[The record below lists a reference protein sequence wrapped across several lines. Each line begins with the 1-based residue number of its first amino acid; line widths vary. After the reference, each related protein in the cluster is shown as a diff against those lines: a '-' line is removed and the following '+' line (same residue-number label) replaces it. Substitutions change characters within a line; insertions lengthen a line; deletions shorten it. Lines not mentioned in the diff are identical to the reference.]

1 MSQERMQCTVNVFH
15 ICSCQ
20 CWVHAVLARN
30 SAFPLSKV
38 EADLVWTS
46 LNHIHCIIIYIY
58 HNTYVYIY
66 IINISIHILNDP
78 QRHMVQLLSGG
89 QWITALD
96 LLQQMQWPG
105 CITGITWISNEGS
118 VDICFE
124 KNRHIK
130 ITLLFFP
137 RLDLLDLLD
146 NLGSF
151 EDL

>member
-1 MSQERMQCTVNVFH
+1 MY
-15 ICSCQ
+15 
-20 CWVHAVLARN
+20 
-30 SAFPLSKV
+30 
-38 EADLVWTS
+38 
-46 LNHIHCIIIYIY
+46 IYIL
-58 HNTYVYIY
+58 

-146 NLGSF
+146 ILGSF